1 MHTILAIQDEGTV
14 GSLIVRSIK
23 NNNDYF
29 PCGIDPLIRR
39 VLLLFFFSNRM
50 TEKGRN
56 IKQNMLWVVSP
67 QKISMF
73 LSFVRFFYI

>member
-39 VLLLFFFSNRM
+39 VLLLLFFSHRI
-50 TEKGRN
+50 TENGRN
-56 IKQNMLWVVSP
+56 I
-67 QKISMF
+67 
-73 LSFVRFFYI
+73 